1 MIEVARDSAFDVNG
15 IGPDHR
21 SFPLTFSVRA
31 AGGSWLV
38 DATAAQA
45 GELAE
50 LLAGRAAGPVAV
62 VDLHTCSFV
71 DKDFRSWPP
80 SLIAAELG
88 VDCAVHP
95 VGPWA
100 SETIGVGEEFLL
112 LDRGEL
118 PRLLDGSWTPYQV
131 ALVDLP
137 GEVNAERLDELALVV
152 GTTAFDQPLLPH
164 LDGST
169 LWFSGHDD
177 YYLRVESTDP
187 GVPGALLGR
196 LLALLAGSA
205 LTDAAADA
213 DADDAVPVLVPEP
226 DPALADRLIAAGPH
240 WAGSVAAVSATEVT
254 LMLTALPRRRRLA
267 DPAPAGAGRT
277 VTLDLVRG
285 RWQLAPGRAAAREP
299 QRP

>member
-1 MIEVARDSAFDVNG
+1 MIEVERDSAFNVNS
-15 IGPDHR
+15 IGSEHR

-45 GELAE
+45 GELAG

-71 DKDFRSWPP
+71 DERSRSWSP

-95 VGPWA
+95 VGAWA
-100 SETIGVGEEFLL
+100 SDTIGVGEEFLL
-112 LDRGEL
+112 LDREQL
-118 PRLLDGSWTPYQV
+118 PRLLDGTWTPYQV

-137 GEVNAERLDELALVV
+137 GEVTPERLDELALAV
-152 GTTAFDQPLLPH
+152 GTTAFDRPLLPH

-177 YYLRVESTDP
+177 CYLRVESTDP
-187 GVPGALLGR
+187 EVPGALLGR

-205 LTDAAADA
+205 LTDA
-213 DADDAVPVLVPEP
+213 DDAVPVPVPEP

-240 WAGSVAAVSATEVT
+240 WAGTVAAVSATEVT
-254 LMLTALPRRRRLA
+254 LALTALPRRWRLS
-267 DPAPAGAGRT
+267 DPAPAGAGHT
-277 VTLDLVRG
+277 MTLDLVRG
-285 RWQLAPGRAAAREP
+285 RWRLAPEQPTAR
-299 QRP
+299 